1 MYFGI
6 TISPSL
12 SLSLF
17 SPSVFEKAMEAKHTR
32 SSPPSD
38 VGIEADLPGLR
49 AALLTATPASD
60 IIIIIIIMMNG

>member
-1 MYFGI
+1 
-6 TISPSL
+6 
-12 SLSLF
+12 
-17 SPSVFEKAMEAKHTR
+17 MEAKHTR

-60 IIIIIIIMMNG
+60 IIIIIIMVNG

>member
-1 MYFGI
+1 MYFDI

-12 SLSLF
+12 LSLF

-60 IIIIIIIMMNG
+60 IIIIIIMMNR

>member
-6 TISPSL
+6 TISP

-38 VGIEADLPGLR
+38 VGIEADLQGLR

-60 IIIIIIIMMNG
+60 IIIIIIMMNG